1 MAEREELKKVEL
13 YWLTDHTPEMITEI
27 KSKIFLESI
36 KVAKNESASTYE
48 LKLKDVEMRIP
59 IYTAKIMLE
68 DLIFGLAGEES
79 ANLVK
84 GICFYDPTRCPRLSC
99 YEAVSKPYGEPKKR
113 KKEPAEELEKKL
125 EIYVML
131 EKEKKRFA
139 ELKAKA
145 FIDKLKVKKEARGD
159 LYTIRLGNVELRI
172 PSDTTTNMIISMFEM
187 LAQNDAEEVLREGCP
202 YNPKDCPRL
211 E

>member
-36 KVAKNESASTYE
+36 RVAKDESSGVYE
-48 LKLKDVEMRIP
+48 LKLKDIEMRIP

-79 ANLVK
+79 IRLLK
-84 GICFYDPTRCPRLSC
+84 GICSYDPTRCPRLN
-99 YEAVSKPYGEPKKR
+99 YYAPVSKPCSKPEKL
-113 KKEPAEELEKKL
+113 KKEPTEELEKKL

-139 ELKAKA
+139 EIKAKA
-145 FIDKLKVKKEARGD
+145 FIDNLKVKKELHRD
-159 LYTIRLGNVELRI
+159 FYTIRLGNIELRI
-172 PSDTTTNMIISMFEM
+172 PGDTTAGMINSMFNM
-187 LAQNDAEEVLREGCP
+187 LELNDAEEVLREGCP